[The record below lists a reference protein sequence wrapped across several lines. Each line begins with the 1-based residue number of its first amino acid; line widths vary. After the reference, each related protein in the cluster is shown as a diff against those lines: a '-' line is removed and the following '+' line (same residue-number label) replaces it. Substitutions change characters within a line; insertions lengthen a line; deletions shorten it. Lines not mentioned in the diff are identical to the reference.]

1 MKSEFL
7 LSSFKVMARFLK
19 LKIYE
24 IEMSIPTIVFKFNIH
39 ISTYFDY

>member
-1 MKSEFL
+1 MKSDFL
-7 LSSFKVMARFLK
+7 LSIKVMARFLK

-24 IEMSIPTIVFKFNIH
+24 MEMYIPTIVFKFNIH